1 MVTNYR
7 RTPSVWAWNFVGFGL
22 MCFLIG
28 AGWSIAQAKYYKAQ
42 LAEHKLVVGKVLLDV
57 EQVSDTLS
65 ESVKTSAI
73 TPQKKYEI
81 QKLTEKSSAV
91 PLEQVKADFEE
102 ETDKLINL
110 EN

>member
-7 RTPSVWAWNFVGFGL
+7 RTPTAWAWNFVGFGL
-22 MCFLIG
+22 MWFLIG

-42 LAEHKLVVGKVLLDV
+42 LAEHKLVVGKVLFDV
-57 EQVSDTLS
+57 EKVSDTFAQ
-65 ESVKTSAI
+65 SVKTSAI

-91 PLEQVKADFEE
+91 LEQVKADFEE